1 MSATALRSASLYSI
15 ANHRTAVSP
24 DRREPGLL
32 TLWKLFLGVRLPKK
46 YRGVMLRRSETM
58 LQKQNG
64 HRY

>member
-1 MSATALRSASLYSI
+1 MVPPLLR
-15 ANHRTAVSP
+15 